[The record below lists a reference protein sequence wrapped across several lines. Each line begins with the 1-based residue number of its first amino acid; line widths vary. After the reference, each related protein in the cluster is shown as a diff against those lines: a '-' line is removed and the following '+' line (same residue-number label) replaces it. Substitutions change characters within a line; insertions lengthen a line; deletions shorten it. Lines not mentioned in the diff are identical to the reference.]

1 MSLTWETRKKFT
13 FSKTFVCLA
22 WLRFIM
28 SHLRMYRS
36 YRGLWFWTQTIP
48 QETLLSGP
56 KFDLSTSS
64 GSTELQK
71 HRSGRVMGCTRKWI
85 NKMHISILNLI
96 ISKIYIFSDRFYYGE
111 GTSMV
116 LFGGKRKH
124 RLVGQLTKKT
134 FLLTKMCVK
143 CDQKLH
149 FLETLYISNKLS

>member
-1 MSLTWETRKKFT
+1 MSYTWETRKKFT

-28 SHLRMYRS
+28 SHLLMYTS
-36 YRGLWFWTQTIP
+36 YRGVWFWTQTIP

-85 NKMHISILNLI
+85 NKMHINILNQI

-124 RLVGQLTKKT
+124 ALVGQLTKK
-134 FLLTKMCVK
+134 K
-143 CDQKLH
+143 H
-149 FLETLYISNKLS
+149 FC

>member
-85 NKMHISILNLI
+85 NKMHINILNLI

-116 LFGGKRKH
+116 LFGGKRKN
-124 RLVGQLTKKT
+124 RLVGQ
-134 FLLTKMCVK
+134 LTKMCVK
-143 CDQKLH
+143 CDQNLH
-149 FLETLYISNKLS
+149 FLKTLYISNKLS